1 MRMEWGKCRADTRSS
16 HKQHAH
22 HIALDTEREGRVPH
36 PIRPRA
42 EPRLDTQLARPPWPP
57 AILHRH
63 LAHVHLASRRV
74 RLVEQASVLPPR
86 PRNDR
91 RRWPC
96 PRTTEG
102 ATPRAHLRAR
112 GPVSAGRWSAA
123 RAEED
128 ARPSS
133 TCAGCSRRVTARR
146 GGPAAPPGPGG
157 EPPGWRTPSA
167 ARPPIFP
174 PDLDLRHHPWVSC
187 RYPASL
193 TPDGAERLGSSDS
206 SSAAGRR
213 LTAPMGYFE
222 GGVVREQPPAGDIV
236 SPRRPGRALWGW
248 GGQGVAGGAGS
259 PTVQVLPT
267 KLGWAR
273 GL

>member
-1 MRMEWGKCRADTRSS
+1 MKGRSQRLRPVLDPPAHLRPLLGLGHTHATRVEPQPADLSRKASVAVWMRMERGKCRADTRSS
-16 HKQHAH
+16 HREHAH

-42 EPRLDTQLARPPWPP
+42 EPRLGTQLARPPWPP
-57 AILHRH
+57 ANHAH

-86 PRNDR
+86 PQADR

-96 PRTTEG
+96 PRTTED

-157 EPPGWRTPSA
+157 EPPG
-167 ARPPIFP
+167 
-174 PDLDLRHHPWVSC
+174 
-187 RYPASL
+187 
-193 TPDGAERLGSSDS
+193 
-206 SSAAGRR
+206 
-213 LTAPMGYFE
+213 
-222 GGVVREQPPAGDIV
+222 
-236 SPRRPGRALWGW
+236 
-248 GGQGVAGGAGS
+248 
-259 PTVQVLPT
+259 
-267 KLGWAR
+267 
-273 GL
+273 

>member
-1 MRMEWGKCRADTRSS
+1 MPRVLRPKPTDLSREASAAVRMRIEWGKCRADTRSS
-16 HKQHAH
+16 HTQHAH

-42 EPRLDTQLARPPWPP
+42 EPRLDTQLARAPWPP
-57 AILHRH
+57 TNHAH
-63 LAHVHLASRRV
+63 LARVHRASRRG
-74 RLVEQASVLPPR
+74 RLTDRSSTLSLR

-157 EPPGWRTPSA
+157 EPPG
-167 ARPPIFP
+167 
-174 PDLDLRHHPWVSC
+174 
-187 RYPASL
+187 
-193 TPDGAERLGSSDS
+193 
-206 SSAAGRR
+206 
-213 LTAPMGYFE
+213 
-222 GGVVREQPPAGDIV
+222 
-236 SPRRPGRALWGW
+236 
-248 GGQGVAGGAGS
+248 
-259 PTVQVLPT
+259 
-267 KLGWAR
+267 
-273 GL
+273 